1 MVNPESASIT
11 TFATLPSFMTIGTL
25 SSLPLNQLLNQV
37 TSIKMDR
44 SNFLLWQNLAWPI
57 LRSYKLEGYLTGE
70 KPWSSRF
77 IPKNTNGEEES
88 SAATSS
94 GAETEAEQQLNLA
107 FDAWVAVNQLLLGWL
122 YNYMSPEIA
131 TQQTRKGA
139 LKMGEYLALMKKYFD
154 GLALAGSP
162 VSVDD
167 LVSQILSG
175 LDEEYNPVIV
185 AIQGK
190 TGVRWSDMQSNLLS
204 YEEHLI
210 FS

>member
-1 MVNPESASIT
+1 
-11 TFATLPSFMTIGTL
+11 
-25 SSLPLNQLLNQV
+25 
-37 TSIKMDR
+37 MDR

-77 IPKNTNGEEES
+77 IPKKTNGEEES

-131 TQQTRKGA
+131 TQVMGFQNSKDLWEAVQELVGIQSKAEIDYLKCLFQQTRKGA

>member
-77 IPKNTNGEEES
+77 IPKKTNGEEES